1 MLDILLIVGY
11 LLLMICM
18 FVLIAVAFSL
28 TEDIKQQEEDIDYWR
43 QQALSLNRILRLDED
58 VSYR

>member
-1 MLDILLIVGY
+1 
-11 LLLMICM
+11 M